1 MQELTAPTNQ
11 RGKLKE
17 QIIFWSMQMILI
29 YCIKAFRQP
38 PGYVNP
44 DSHHSNFQILLC
56 NHIQRN

>member
-17 QIIFWSMQMILI
+17 QIMQMILI
-29 YCIKAFRQP
+29 YCIKALRQP

-44 DSHHSNFQILLC
+44 DLHHSNFHILLC